1 MTVLFLH
8 FQDESSMDCIEGSSD
23 VSGGTAINLSS
34 RPSSAPTAATATTAS
49 TTAANCNNTATMD
62 GEIQE
67 ENVSTAQIV
76 EMNVKLCFC

>member
-1 MTVLFLH
+1 MILD

-34 RPSSAPTAATATTAS
+34 RPSSAPTAATAAASTTTT

-67 ENVSTAQIV
+67 ENVSIAQKV
-76 EMNVKLCFC
+76 PLNVSYI